1 MRKRIGKEN
10 TMNGELFFC
19 LYYGGIYVLLGIIAY
34 VLLSREFKKH
44 VRDDDAAQDVVE
56 EPAAPQD
63 PTE

>member
-1 MRKRIGKEN
+1 
-10 TMNGELFFC
+10 MNGELFFC